1 MDARE
6 ILARIQSILSSTYH
20 ERLRGVVLYGSAA
33 RGQSQPDSD
42 IDVLVR
48 LSGHISC
55 WSDTR
60 RIIDALYDLQLE
72 IGRPLHVTPVRD
84 SAYQAGACAL
94 YRNAMKEGITA

>member
-1 MDARE
+1 MNTRE
-6 ILARIQSILSSTYH
+6 ILSRIQAILASTYH

-33 RGQSQPDSD
+33 RGQSGPDSD

-48 LSGHISC
+48 LSGEVGC

-72 IGRPLHVTPVRD
+72 IDRPLHVTPVRD
-84 SAYQAGACAL
+84 SAYQAGVCAL